1 MVCLD
6 LNVSLLIA
14 LNMVNAFILHT
25 QAIFIFPVREIFL
38 WLLTFEHQ
46 KSSPVSVCVCF
57 FFNRY
62 WVYPEKIVNL
72 FFVTQGNLT
81 DFTMRQYDG
90 WKHTLKVYIDYRNT
104 FSWTKRKKL
113 VVWKETLCVC
123 FFVPYFFRVIF
134 FLAYMVN
141 IPKGIFLLILESKLN
156 LLFQNTHVI

>member
-1 MVCLD
+1 MPGSECLSID
-6 LNVSLLIA
+6 CIEHGECIHTAYSGHIYFSSEGNFSLII
-14 LNMVNAFILHT
+14 NIWT
-25 QAIFIFPVREIFL
+25 SEIIPC
-38 WLLTFEHQ
+38 EC
-46 KSSPVSVCVCF
+46 VCVF

-113 VVWKETLCVC
+113 VVWKETFCVC